1 MQYKVFKCMS
11 EIHVGVLNGLCGNMI
26 ALFFFASIQAVELH
40 GLASSE

>member
-1 MQYKVFKCMS
+1 MS

-26 ALFFFASIQAVELH
+26 ALFFASIQAVELH